1 VEPYVKTIGEDN
13 LKLFY
18 KWIWIRCKMPD
29 IDDFGRRFFLEMGD
43 WKYQVTLL
51 KKYMQTLH
59 TSFTD
64 LARTHQIVLMYFI
77 NEDLDD
83 E

>member
-1 VEPYVKTIGEDN
+1 
-13 LKLFY
+13 
-18 KWIWIRCKMPD
+18 
-29 IDDFGRRFFLEMGD
+29 MGD

-51 KKYMQTLH
+51 KKFMKTLQ

-64 LARTHQIVLMYFI
+64 LSKIHSTVLMYYI